1 MVEDRGVFIFIFQFS
16 IYKVHLHIVTFNVPW
31 PADYGG
37 VIDVYYRIVALAKAG
52 VKIHLHCY
60 TYGREEAKEL
70 EQWCEEV
77 CYYPR
82 EVGLR
87 HQLERRPYIVASR
100 CSEALLKRLRQ
111 DSHPILLEGLHCCLL
126 LEQMAGEGRQLIVRA
141 HNVEH
146 DYYHSLA
153 AVEKHLWKRLFFH
166 IEARKLRRYET
177 QLTKATRVLAISDT
191 DAAHFRAIGCGDV
204 QLLPPSHGHTSVT
217 SLTGRGDYVL
227 YHGNLSVPENI
238 NAVRHLLE
246 QVVDR
251 CSYPFIVAGRNPDE
265 QLQHAIASHPNV
277 RLVAN
282 PDNETMHRLLREA
295 QVNLLLTWQATGV
308 KLKLMNA
315 LYEGRHCLVNSPMVE
330 GTSLATA
337 CVVADTPYEVCG
349 ALARLME
356 VNFSEEERQHRVA
369 LLERADPMHDIKSL
383 IL

>member
-1 MVEDRGVFIFIFQFS
+1 M
-16 IYKVHLHIVTFNVPW
+16 HLHIVTFNVPW

-37 VIDVYYRIVALAKAG
+37 VIDVYYRIVALSKAG

-60 TYGREEAKEL
+60 TYGRDEAKEL

-82 EVGLR
+82 EVGFR

-100 CSEALLKRLRQ
+100 CSEALLKRLKQ
-111 DSHPILLEGLHCCLL
+111 DSYPILLEGLHCCLM
-126 LEQMAGEGRQLIVRA
+126 LEKMAGEGRQIIVRA

-146 DYYHSLA
+146 DYYNSLA
-153 AVEKHLWKRLFFH
+153 AVEKSPWKCLFFR
-166 IEARKLRRYET
+166 IEACKLRQYE
-177 QLTKATRVLAISDT
+177 QWLSKATRVLAISDT

-217 SLTGRGDYVL
+217 SLTGKGDYVL

-238 NAVRHLLE
+238 NAVHHLLE

-251 CSYPFIVAGRNPDE
+251 CPYPFIVAGRNPNE
-265 QLQHAIASHPNV
+265 ELQQAIAKHPNV

-282 PDNETMHRLLREA
+282 PDNKTMQRLLQEA

-330 GTSLATA
+330 GTSLAKA
-337 CVVADTPYEVCG
+337 CVVADTPYEVCE

-356 VNFSEEERQHRVA
+356 KDFSEENRLYRIHI
-369 LLERADPMHDIKSL
+369 LELADPMHDIKSL
-383 IL
+383 IVTEN

>member
-1 MVEDRGVFIFIFQFS
+1 MP
-16 IYKVHLHIVTFNVPW
+16 LHIVTFNVPW

-77 CYYPR
+77 YYYPR

-100 CSEALLKRLRQ
+100 CSEALLQRLRQ
-111 DSHPILLEGLHCCLL
+111 DNYPILLEGLHCCLL
-126 LEQMAGEGRQLIVRA
+126 LEQLAGEGRQLIVRA

-146 DYYHSLA
+146 DYYDSLA
-153 AVEKHLWKRLFFH
+153 SVEKSLWKQLFFRT
-166 IEARKLRRYET
+166 EAHKLRHYEP
-177 QLTKATRVLAISDT
+177 QLLKATRVLAISET
-191 DAAHFRAIGCGDV
+191 DAAHFRAIGCANV
-204 QLLPPSHGHTSVT
+204 RLLPPSHGHTEVT
-217 SLTGRGDYVL
+217 SLIGRGDYVL

-238 NAVRHLLE
+238 NAVHHLLE

-251 CSYPFIVAGRNPDE
+251 CPYHFVVAGRNPDAE
-265 QLQHAIASHPNV
+265 LQHAVARHPNV

-282 PDNETMHRLLREA
+282 PDDDTMHRLLREA
-295 QVNLLLTWQATGV
+295 QVNLLLTWQSTGV

-330 GTSLATA
+330 GTPLAEA
-337 CVVADTPYEVCG
+337 CVVADTPYEVCN
-349 ALARLME
+349 ALAHLME
-356 VNFSEEERQHRVA
+356 DDFSEEKRQLRVTI
-369 LLERADPMHDIKSL
+369 LEHADPMHDIKSL
-383 IL
+383 IVNEETPFSF